1 MPDREEK
8 QTIDLATLPS
18 AVKDKLLEQFLSQQT
33 GQPMENKQNKSNPIN
48 DLVDKAE
55 RFLGSPTDFAIGD
68 IVRWKPGL
76 KNKKYPKEGQYAVV
90 IEQLKDAIRQD
101 QRDSGTPYF
110 REPLDLGL
118 ASLDEDGDLVVF
130 YYDKRRFELYQKSRI
145 SSRTLALP
153 SLEPNV

>member
-8 QTIDLATLPS
+8 QTIDLATLPI

-33 GQPMENKQNKSNPIN
+33 GQAMENKLDKLNPID
-48 DLVDKAE
+48 DLVEKAE

-68 IVRWKPGL
+68 IVRWKKGL
-76 KNKKYPKEGQYAVV
+76 KNKKYPKEGQSAVV
-90 IEQLKDAIRQD
+90 VEKLKEAIRQD

-118 ASLDEDGDLVVF
+118 ALLDEDQDLVVF
-130 YYDKRRFELYQKSRI
+130 YYDSRRFELHQKGRI
-145 SSRTLALP
+145 SSRVATP
-153 SLEPNV
+153 STESNG